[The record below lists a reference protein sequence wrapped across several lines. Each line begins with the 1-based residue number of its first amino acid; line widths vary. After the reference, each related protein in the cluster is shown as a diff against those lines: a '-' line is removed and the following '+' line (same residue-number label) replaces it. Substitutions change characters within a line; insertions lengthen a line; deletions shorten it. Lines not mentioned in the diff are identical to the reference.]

1 MNIYLIGFMGS
12 GKSHT
17 GQQVANALGLP
28 FVDLDERIEALAGC
42 SIAQLFESK
51 GEAYFREL
59 EAKAL
64 RATLSDAPAVVSC
77 GGGTPCFHDNMDW
90 IKTNGLSIYLK
101 ASIPLLVKRL
111 QKGQEHRPLIRGLN
125 EAELTAF
132 IAERVAQRE
141 FFYSQAQFILLQE
154 DNQSMVPQVVE
165 LYLGSQNHK
174 S

>member
-17 GQQVANALGLP
+17 GQQLADALRMP
-28 FVDLDERIEALAGC
+28 FVDLDDRIEALAGC
-42 SIAQLFESK
+42 SIAQLFEYK
-51 GEAYFREL
+51 GETYFREL

-101 ASIPLLVKRL
+101 ASVPLLVRRL

-125 EAELTAF
+125 ETELAAF
-132 IAERVAQRE
+132 IEERVAQRE
-141 FFYSQAQFILLQE
+141 FFYKQAQYMLLQE
-154 DNQSMVPQVVE
+154 DNQSLLPQLLTIYREVV
-165 LYLGSQNHK
+165 
-174 S
+174 